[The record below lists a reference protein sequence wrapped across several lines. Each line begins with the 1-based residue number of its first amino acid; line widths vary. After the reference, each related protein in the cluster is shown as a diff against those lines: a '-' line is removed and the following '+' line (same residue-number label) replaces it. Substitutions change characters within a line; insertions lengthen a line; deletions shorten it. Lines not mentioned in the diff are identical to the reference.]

1 MTIKLNDDS
10 VTGTA
15 LSPRLGIDINV
26 GSLSVGV
33 QASYTTTNNP
43 LILAELTS
51 AIPLLEPTITP
62 ARVSCASA
70 SRLESVFKSGTLN
83 AVSPSIADALRF
95 P

>member
-33 QASYTTTNNP
+33 QASTPQQNNP

-62 ARVSCASA
+62 ARALAVQA
-70 SRLESVFKSGTLN
+70 RLGWNLF
-83 AVSPSIADALRF
+83 
-95 P
+95 